1 MAYLKEHHL
10 ASTDGMVY
18 EHIIIAE
25 QILGRYLKL
34 GEEVHHEDRNRANNT
49 KENLFVFKTKSDHA
63 RYHQNNVMI
72 LAEDGSYTSPE
83 IVKYSNC
90 KVCGNLFINIWN
102 TSHCNV
108 VCSGSSNRLVDRP
121 TKERL
126 EILLR
131 GGSFVSVG
139 KIFSVSD
146 NAVRKW
152 CESYGMS
159 RKSKDYKL
167 D

>member
-1 MAYLKEHHL
+1 MVYLREHHL

-18 EHIIIAE
+18 EHILIAE
-25 QILGRYLKL
+25 QILGRPLKF

-63 RYHQNNVMI
+63 RYHKNNLMY
-72 LAEDGSYTSPE
+72 LTQDGSYISPE
-83 IVKYSNC
+83 IINHSVC
-90 KVCGNLFINIWN
+90 KSCGNFFVNIWN

-108 VCSGSSNRLVDRP
+108 NCSGNSSRLVERP
-121 TKERL
+121 SKEQL

-131 GGSFVSVG
+131 CGSFVSVG

-146 NAVRKW
+146 NAIRKW
-152 CESYGMS
+152 CEGYGMS
-159 RKSKDYKL
+159 RKSRDYKL